1 MQLKAYM
8 TAAAVAGGIALS
20 LGATSQAG
28 AVALT
33 DLTVVTPC
41 SFGDI
46 SPAAIGC
53 RGFYDG
59 NLLNNSGN
67 NKQYQQLALAE
78 LGFTWDGTT
87 IIEEDTNTDA
97 GGTLPFLGQIDFAN
111 NLNGT
116 FYFGIHF
123 GAGQGSPG
131 RDKGPVTCNSQGKN
145 CKASDLDTTAFY
157 KVNGG
162 AGLDFINLVYN
173 SGSTA
178 RLYGVVPNQ
187 TDPCV
192 QNPTAPGCSGTGNSV
207 PEPGAWALMI
217 MGFGAAGSMLRR
229 RRAMVA

>member
-1 MQLKAYM
+1 M
-8 TAAAVAGGIALS
+8 TGGIALGM
-20 LGATSQAG
+20 GATSQAS

-41 SFGDI
+41 ALGDI

-87 IIEEDTNTDA
+87 IIEEDGSTD
-97 GGTLPFLGQIDFAN
+97 GDVPDFLGQIDFAN

-123 GAGQGSPG
+123 GAGQDSPG
-131 RDKGPVTCNSQGKN
+131 RGKGPEKCTGPANNRKCEPTN
-145 CKASDLDTTAFY
+145 LDTTAFY

-162 AGLDFINLVYN
+162 SGLNFINLVYN

-207 PEPGAWALMI
+207 PEPGTWALMI
-217 MGFGAAGSMLRR
+217 
-229 RRAMVA
+229 